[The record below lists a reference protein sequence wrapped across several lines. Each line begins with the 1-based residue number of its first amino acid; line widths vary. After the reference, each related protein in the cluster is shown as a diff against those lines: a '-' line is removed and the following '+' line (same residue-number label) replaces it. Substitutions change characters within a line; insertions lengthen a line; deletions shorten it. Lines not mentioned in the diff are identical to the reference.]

1 MANPA
6 DQGWGI
12 IQEDYTWSGM
22 VGEVGYGG
30 ADIAIRSLQGHEF
43 IIKFVSKVRGQL
55 CDSRK

>member
-1 MANPA
+1 MANPS

-30 ADIAIRSLQGHEF
+30 ADIAIRSLQDNEF
-43 IIKFVSKVRGQL
+43 VILDFCKISL
-55 CDSRK
+55 